1 MKKPNIILISIDTLR
16 SDHLS
21 CYGYSRT
28 TTPNIDRIA
37 EGGVMFKNAY
47 STAVWT
53 PPAHASM
60 LTGYY
65 PSQHQVVHQNKLNDD
80 IPTIAQVLKKRGY
93 HTAGFVNNSQVG
105 ELVGLAKGHD
115 AFYEIWKGFSRNQ
128 VLKLGAHKIRKFLGY
143 ADDGAAR
150 TNQLAFNWLRKGW
163 NQEQP
168 FYMFIHH
175 IDAHNPL
182 KAPRPFLF
190 HFLSQERRAQV
201 DMEKIWKVADN
212 PLACFTDEIQLNEVE
227 LQALTALYDEE
238 IRYVD
243 HIIGQLVT
251 LLEEMKVFDDTLF
264 ILTADHGEHLGEHGM
279 YSHVAS
285 LYEPIVHIPFLMR
298 YPRVLS
304 PEVREDYIQLV
315 DIFPTISAACN
326 SELSDSNLPGKNL
339 LEPNNDGD
347 DRLLFAEWEGR
358 IPFFVK
364 DRLNDNNRKRITEQF
379 SNKKWMCR
387 RGDFKLISDER
398 GNYELYNTVTDP
410 DEKDNLNSE
419 QPSVFGQLREKL
431 EEWKSAASST
441 HSADTYEYK
450 DERLKKHLKALGYL

>member
-1 MKKPNIILISIDTLR
+1 MKNPNIILISIDTLR

-21 CYGYSRT
+21 CYGYQRT
-28 TTPNIDRIA
+28 TTPHIDKIA
-37 EGGVMFKNAY
+37 EKGVLFKNGY

-65 PSQHQVVHQNKLNDD
+65 PSQHKVIHQNKLNDD
-80 IPTIAQVLKKRGY
+80 IPTVAQLLKKQGY

-105 ELVGLAKGHD
+105 ELVGLSKGHD
-115 AFYEIWKGFSRNQ
+115 AFHEVWQGFSRKQ
-128 VLKLGAHKIRKFLGY
+128 VFRLGAHKIREFLGY
-143 ADDGAAR
+143 SDDGAAR

-163 NQEQP
+163 NREQP

-190 HFLSQERRAQV
+190 HFLSKELRSQV

-212 PLACFTDEIQLNEVE
+212 PLACFTDDIQLNEAE
-227 LQALTALYDEE
+227 LEALTCLYDEE

-251 LLEEMKVFDDTLF
+251 LLEEMKVFDDTLL

-285 LYEPIVHIPFLMR
+285 LYEPIVHIPFILR
-298 YPRVLS
+298 YPRELS
-304 PEVREDYIQLV
+304 PQVREEYVQIV

-326 SELSDSNLPGKNL
+326 SEASDSNLTGRNL
-339 LEPNNDGD
+339 LESNADGD
-347 DRLLFAEWEGR
+347 PRFLFAEWEGR

-364 DRLNDNNRKRITEQF
+364 DRLNDSNRKRITEQF
-379 SNKKWMCR
+379 SNKQWMCR
-387 RGDFKLISDER
+387 RDEFKLINDEH
-398 GNYELYNTVTDP
+398 GNYELYNTTSDP
-410 DEKDNLNSE
+410 NETENLNE
-419 QPSVFGQLREKL
+419 KNPAIFDQLRDEL
-431 EEWKSAASST
+431 EEWKSNADST
-441 HSADTYEYK
+441 RPSDTYEYK

>member
-21 CYGYSRT
+21 CYGYHRT

-37 EGGVMFKNAY
+37 AGGVLFKNAY

-53 PPAHASM
+53 PPAHSSM

-65 PSQHQVVHQNKLNDD
+65 PSQHQVIHQNKLNDD
-80 IPTIAQVLKKRGY
+80 IPTVAQVLKKQGY
-93 HTAGFVNNSQVG
+93 HTAGLVNNSQVG

-115 AFYEIWKGFSRNQ
+115 TFHEVWKGFTRRQ
-128 VLKLGAHKIRKFLGY
+128 VFKLGAHKIRKFLGH

-150 TNQLAFNWLRKGW
+150 TNQLAFNWLRKVW
-163 NQEQP
+163 NREQP
-168 FYMFIHH
+168 FYMFLHH

-190 HFLSQERRAQV
+190 HFLSEELRRQV

-212 PLACFTDEIQLNEVE
+212 PLACFTDDIQLNDVE

-243 HIIGQLVT
+243 HIIGQLVN
-251 LLEEMKVFDDTLF
+251 LLEEMNVFDDTLF

-285 LYEPIVHIPFLMR
+285 LYEPIVHIPFILS
-298 YPRVLS
+298 YPPMIS
-304 PEVREDYIQLV
+304 PGQRDDYIQLV
-315 DIFPTISAACN
+315 DIFPTLYAACS
-326 SELSDSNLPGKNL
+326 SEPVESNLPGKNL
-339 LEPNNDGD
+339 LDAEEDGD
-347 DRLLFAEWEGR
+347 ARLLFAEWEGR

-364 DRLNDNNRKRITEQF
+364 DRLNDSNRKRITEQF
-379 SNKKWMCR
+379 SNRLWMCR
-387 RGDFKLISDER
+387 RNEFKLIGDEQ
-398 GNYELYNTVTDP
+398 GNYELYNTATDP
-410 DEKDNLNSE
+410 DETEELSKTE
-419 QPSVFGQLREKL
+419 PAVFDQLRDAL
-431 EEWKSAASST
+431 VAWKNKAESPRA
-441 HSADTYEYK
+441 ADTYEYK

>member
-21 CYGYSRT
+21 CYGYQRT
-28 TTPNIDRIA
+28 TTPHIDRIA
-37 EGGVMFKNAY
+37 EKGVLFKNAY

-65 PSQHQVVHQNKLNDD
+65 SSQHQVIHQNKLNDD
-80 IPTIAQVLKKRGY
+80 IPTIAQVLKKQGY

-105 ELVGLAKGHD
+105 ELVGLA
-115 AFYEIWKGFSRNQ
+115 
-128 VLKLGAHKIRKFLGY
+128 
-143 ADDGAAR
+143 AR
-150 TNQLAFNWLRKGW
+150 TNRLAFNWLRNSW
-163 NQEQP
+163 NREQP

-190 HFLSQERRAQV
+190 HFLSKELRNQI

-212 PLACFTDEIQLNEVE
+212 PLACFTDDIELNEAE
-227 LQALTALYDEE
+227 LEALTCLYDEE

-243 HIIGQLVT
+243 HILGQLVK
-251 LLEEMKVFDDTLF
+251 LLEEMNVFDDTLL

-285 LYEPIVHIPFLMR
+285 LYEPIVHIPFILR
-298 YPRVLS
+298 YPREQS
-304 PEVREDYIQLV
+304 PAVRDDYIQLV
-315 DIFPTISAACN
+315 DIFPTISAAGN
-326 SELSDSNLPGKNL
+326 SEPTHSSLPGKNL
-339 LEPNNDGD
+339 LDPNRDGD
-347 DRLLFAEWEGR
+347 NRLLFAEWEGR

-364 DRLNDNNRKRITEQF
+364 DRLNDNNRKRITEHF
-379 SNKKWMCR
+379 SNKQWMCR
-387 RGDFKLISDER
+387 RGELKLISDER
-398 GNYELYNTVTDP
+398 GTYELYNTVQDP
-410 DEKDNLNSE
+410 EEKDNLSKK
-419 QPSVFGQLREKL
+419 QPAVFDQLREAL
-431 EEWKSAASST
+431 EEWKN
-441 HSADTYEYK
+441 SADSSRPSETYEYK